1 VDGLPPRSHIAV
13 VLDDVGRADEPT
25 LIVKPA
31 EAGGYAALLWRQG
44 YRALMQAEQYGRCGA
59 PLVWAHGPGRREIA
73 GGVPGEGGALR
84 FTFPRGES
92 TYKQLVSTP
101 GLRAIVVVDRATSR
115 IMGVRFHHRRRP

>member
-1 VDGLPPRSHIAV
+1 LTAYLHGRHIAI

-44 YRALMQAEQYGRCGA
+44 YRALMQAEQYGCCGA

-84 FTFPRGES
+84 FTFRGES
-92 TYKQLVSTP
+92 TYVSTP

-115 IMGVRFHHRRRP
+115 IMGVRFHHRRRS